1 MYDATR
7 LASPAR
13 TRANQI
19 THASEVPTSPEYS
32 RLATNAPVHEISPSG
47 STRTP
52 RAVRTTPPVRNITA
66 TAQRVETRASYFL
79 KYTVPSAQ
87 ESAEVVP
94 KTTPA
99 GEMAFPAP
107 EILPALIFRGCK
119 KPRHTIP
126 RRIHRRACLYKLCTI
141 TQATPVSWGFCCY

>member
-52 RAVRTTPPVRNITA
+52 RAVRTTPPARNITA

-87 ESAEVVP
+87 ESAEAAP
-94 KTTPA
+94 KTTPV
-99 GEMAFPAP
+99 GDMAFSAP
-107 EILPALIFRGCK
+107 EILPALTA
-119 KPRHTIP
+119 TIP
-126 RRIHRRACLYKLCTI
+126 ENPSRSPRILA
-141 TQATPVSWGFCCY
+141 AVSVSPRISHARSPTSIGCR